1 MAGKAAAKAAD
12 KVKITRPDL
21 RSLAQHLAGFRI
33 YQVQPAP
40 RRDIGQPTLP
50 QGKLHLVPIL
60 CSKERLC
67 DEKPKA
73 HEELRVDDFVTP
85 RGTAGVAL
93 HLNPNKL
100 AQYGTGGFI
109 AAVAGFDERAPKL
122 GIAGKGGILHH
133 HAAQT
138 ARPRLTIRK

>member
-1 MAGKAAAKAAD
+1 MHSTSPVSGS
-12 KVKITRPDL
+12 VRFSP
-21 RSLAQHLAGFRI
+21 
-33 YQVQPAP
+33 PP
-40 RRDIGQPTLP
+40 RRDIGQPALP

-100 AQYGTGGFI
+100 AQYSTGGFI
-109 AAVAGFDERAPKL
+109 AAVAGFDETAPKL
-122 GIAGKGGILHH
+122 GIARKKGASCIIMP
-133 HAAQT
+133 
-138 ARPRLTIRK
+138 PRLPAQG